1 MAPIDLPAPSVTH
14 MTMNR
19 VIVADGLTKRFGSF
33 TAVDSVSFEV
43 NTSSIFGFLGPN
55 GAGKTTTILMLITL
69 LKPTSGSAVIGGHD
83 VLHEPGK
90 VRSVIGYASQDVA
103 VDEYL
108 TGRENLIVQGHLY
121 HLSSNQLQERV
132 DEALKM
138 VDLTDRANEQVS
150 HYSGGMRKRL
160 DISGALLHRPQ
171 VLFLDEPTIG
181 LDLQTR
187 SNIWA
192 YIRRLRSEF
201 GMTIFLTT
209 HYMEEA
215 DSLCD
220 TVAIIDHGKI
230 VVSDSP
236 GDLRASLGG
245 DVIRVKPSSV
255 TSDVTSKFIERISA
269 FSTVRKIQQENGSIV
284 ITAASAEQTIP
295 QLFNAANQV
304 GLKIEAISA
313 KQPSLDDVFL
323 TYTGRT
329 LRDEEGNAW
338 TGRQTVERFRR
349 ARA

>member
-1 MAPIDLPAPSVTH
+1 MFSSVTH

-19 VIVADGLTKRFGSF
+19 VIVADGLTKRFDSF

-43 NTSSIFGFLGPN
+43 DRGSIFGFLGPN

-69 LKPTSGSAVIGGHD
+69 LKPTSGSAIIGGHD

-90 VRSVIGYASQDVA
+90 VRSAIGYASQDIA

-121 HLSSNQLQERV
+121 HLSGNQLKERV

-138 VDLTDRANEQVS
+138 VDLTDRADEQVS

-171 VLFLDEPTIG
+171 VLFLDEPTLG

-187 SNIWA
+187 SNIWE
-192 YIRRLRSEF
+192 YISRLRNEF

-230 VVSDSP
+230 QVTGNP
-236 GDLRASLGG
+236 GNLRASLGG
-245 DVIRVKPSSV
+245 DVIQVKASGL
-255 TSDVTSKFIERISA
+255 TLDLMGKF
-269 FSTVRKIQQENGSIV
+269 TDLVRAVPAVKNVRQENGSFV

-295 QLFNAANQV
+295 QLFNAANQI
-304 GLKIEAISA
+304 GMKIEGISA

-329 LRDEEGNAW
+329 LRDEEGNSW

>member
-1 MAPIDLPAPSVTH
+1 MAIVTD
-14 MTMNR
+14 R
-19 VIVADGLTKRFGSF
+19 LTKRFDSF

-43 NTSSIFGFLGPN
+43 EQGKIFGFLGPN

-69 LKPTSGSAVIGGHD
+69 LKPSSGKAIVGGHD
-83 VLHEPGK
+83 VVSAPDK
-90 VRSVIGYASQDVA
+90 VRSSIGYASQDIA

-108 TGRENLIVQGHLY
+108 TGRENLLVQGHLY
-121 HLSSNQLQERV
+121 HQGGSELNERIE
-132 DEALKM
+132 EALKM
-138 VDLTDRANEQVS
+138 VDLNDRANEQVA

-160 DISGALLHRPQ
+160 DIAGALLHRPQ
-171 VLFLDEPTIG
+171 ILFLDEPTLG

-187 SNIWA
+187 SGIWE
-192 YIRRLRSEF
+192 YISRLRKEF

-220 TVAIIDHGKI
+220 TVAIIDHGHIK
-230 VVSDSP
+230 VSDSP
-236 GDLRASLGG
+236 GTLRASLGG
-245 DVIRVKPSSV
+245 DVIKVKPNVAERDLTKEYMDQIRVVSSV
-255 TSDVTSKFIERISA
+255 KQ
-269 FSTVRKIQQENGSIV
+269 VRQENGSLL
-284 ITAASAEQTIP
+284 ITAASAEHTIP
-295 QLFNAANQV
+295 ELFNVANALGV
-304 GLKIEAISA
+304 KIEEISA

-329 LRDEEGNAW
+329 LRDEQANAW